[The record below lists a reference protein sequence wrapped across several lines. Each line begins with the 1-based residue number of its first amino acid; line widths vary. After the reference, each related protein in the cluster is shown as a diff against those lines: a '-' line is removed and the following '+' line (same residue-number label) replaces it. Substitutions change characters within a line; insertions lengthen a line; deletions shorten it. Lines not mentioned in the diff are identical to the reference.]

1 MKESFALHQDTS
13 HFNDLSLI
21 LFEKKNCFLRT
32 LKNSVSIKMYPQ
44 DYKSSNLEYLV
55 KTVKY

>member
-1 MKESFALHQDTS
+1 MKESFALHQNTS
-13 HFNDLSLI
+13 HLNEEISLI
-21 LFEKKNCFLRT
+21 LFEKNCFLRT
-32 LKNSVSIKMYPQ
+32 LKNSVSIKMCPQ